1 MKKLLVAG
9 CGLLVAAALSESARA
24 QADAPAKPKAYVV
37 YAAEQETVAAGKHA
51 FVELRFHVVDG
62 YHINSH
68 TPKSEWLIPTVVKLD
83 AAEGVTAG
91 TVEYPAGKEYSFS
104 FDPKEKL
111 DVYSG
116 DFTVKVPVVAVAGE
130 HTVAGT
136 LHYQACDNAACYP
149 PRNLAVTAVFTA
161 K

>member
-1 MKKLLVAG
+1 MGSCRLLVAG
-9 CGLLVAAALSESARA
+9 CWLLVGGASACA
-24 QADAPAKPKAYVV
+24 QMDAPAKPKAYVL

-51 FVELRFHVVDG
+51 VVELRFHVVDG

-116 DFTVKVPVVAVAGE
+116 DFTVKVPVVVAAGE
-130 HTVAGT
+130 HTVSGT

>member
-1 MKKLLVAG
+1 MRSCRLQVAG
-9 CGLLVAAALSESARA
+9 CGLLLALAASAIA
-24 QADAPAKPKAYVV
+24 QDAPAKPKAYVL
-37 YAAEQETVAAGKHA
+37 YAAEPETVAAGKHA
-51 FVELRFHVVDG
+51 VVELRFHVVEG

-83 AAEGVTAG
+83 AADGVTAG

-116 DFTVKVPVVAVAGE
+116 DFTVKVPVVAAAGE

-136 LHYQACDNAACYP
+136 LRYQACDNAACYP
-149 PRNLAVTAVFTA
+149 PRNLAVKAVFTA